1 LTIWKAPVK
10 LLYRRFL
17 CRPHS
22 GILKRKNYSIRRIYI
37 TMLKRITI
45 CLAFILIF
53 SFLPSLSMAAQY
65 TVKSG
70 DTLWSIAKMLGTSV
84 EALCKLNG
92 IEDPGRIT
100 PGQILDI
107 NNETLKRS
115 QRAGILNADAVN
127 LRSGP
132 GLNYSS
138 LTLLERG
145 TRVTLL
151 NETEDWSNVRIDNG
165 REGWVW
171 KAFISSRSVENISR
185 SGRLA
190 DAILENA
197 KRCLGIPYVWGGAAL
212 SGYDCSGFVQA
223 VFLAVG
229 VRLPRVSFDQF
240 REGRS
245 VVFEDLRPGDAVFF
259 TTYASGASH
268 VGIYMGDESF
278 IHASSAAGKVVIT
291 RFTSYYRTHFVGAR
305 RYIL

>member
-1 LTIWKAPVK
+1 
-10 LLYRRFL
+10 
-17 CRPHS
+17 
-22 GILKRKNYSIRRIYI
+22 
-37 TMLKRITI
+37 MLKRTTI
-45 CLAFILIF
+45 CLAFILMF
-53 SFLPSLSMAAQY
+53 FFLPSLGMAAQY

-70 DTLWSIAKMLGTSV
+70 DTLWSIAKMLGTTV
-84 EALCKLNG
+84 EAICKFNG

-107 NNETLKRS
+107 NDETLKKRS
-115 QRAGILNADAVN
+115 QSSGILNADAVN

-138 LTLLERG
+138 LALLERG

-151 NETEDWSNVRIDNG
+151 NESEDWSNVRIDND

-171 KAFISSRSVENISR
+171 KAFISSKTAESISR
-185 SGRLA
+185 SGRSA

-197 KRCLGIPYVWGGAAL
+197 KRCLGIPYVWGGDSL

-240 REGRS
+240 REGRPIA
-245 VVFEDLRPGDAVFF
+245 FEDLLPGDAVFF

-278 IHASSAAGKVVIT
+278 IHASSAAGKVTIT
-291 RFTSYYRTHFVGAR
+291 RFTSYYRTRFVGAK